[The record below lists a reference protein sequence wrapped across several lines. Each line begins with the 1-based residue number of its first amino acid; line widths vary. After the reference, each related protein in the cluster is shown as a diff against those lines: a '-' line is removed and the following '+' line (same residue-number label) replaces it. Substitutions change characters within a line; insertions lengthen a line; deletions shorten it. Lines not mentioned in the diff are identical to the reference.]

1 MQQRAGKM
9 SRQVKAPDAKA
20 DHLSSAP
27 GLTWWKERTNAHNL
41 TSDLYVPTMAWQR
54 LKYTATCNKRVNK

>member
-20 DHLSSAP
+20 DHLSSTP

-41 TSDLYVPTMAWQR
+41 TSDLYVPTMA
-54 LKYTATCNKRVNK
+54 